1 MQISLF
7 NAVMLILIIF
17 VAIAGNMMEAPTSVD
32 LAVPTTV
39 PVQQAVVAKN
49 IVAPTGV
56 PKVAT
61 PVPNS
66 KPVPSSKKADYVVNP
81 RVAKVIRQPTAD
93 KPFTIMMAGEPPNF
107 LGNNGIGG
115 KQLVLDGEVFAQ
127 ALYDDG
133 LRAPYTFEIHW
144 VTEEEYK
151 SICQPGTAC
160 FRPVSDTRA
169 TLLVKIG
176 PYGGGPEFKDNRDF
190 YNSIFRLETYRIIFI
205 KVKGDRDKGGDGMG
219 SPLFNMFFGKVS
231 KYMFVK

>member
-49 IVAPTGV
+49 IEVPTQV
-56 PKVAT
+56 PKVAA
-61 PVPNS
+61 PVSGS
-66 KPVPSSKKADYVVNP
+66 KNRDYVVNP

-93 KPFTIMMAGEPPNF
+93 KPFTIMMAGESPNYI
-107 LGNNGIGG
+107 GKGGISG
-115 KQLVLDGEVFAQ
+115 KQLVVDGEVFAQ

-133 LRAPYTFEIHW
+133 LWAPYTFEIHW

-190 YNSIFRLETYRIIFI
+190 YNSIFRLETYRITFI
-205 KVKGDRDKGGDGMG
+205 KVKGDRDKGGDGIG